1 MPTWQFKPDPRRPE
15 TQLTRF
21 QTWFYHVTVRRR
33 YRYVNA
39 VAARRSGKTAGIRLL
54 IWDSGLDNKPGDV
67 GYMAPTR
74 GQVKRTIWIPLMR
87 DLQDPAAKLLVKEI
101 DRSELAIEFVTGT
114 RFYTYSADAP
124 ERVRGDGFKRFFTDE
139 SDDPKYTQDI
149 FDEAIGP
156 ALSKDRGQLV
166 QTGTPKGK
174 GRLYKEWC
182 KGDPKN
188 PNKDP
193 HSISCQ
199 VKAIDA
205 ELIPIEEIKEARDRR
220 PPRAF
225 RQEYEASFENAG
237 VYIYGDFDPVDH
249 VVRSR
254 ELPRQFD
261 EVVVGVDWG
270 EAKRGVM
277 LVCGIVYPRK
287 DEDGDETD
295 DLPTIYV
302 IEEHSHEREPYTSDG
317 WWKIARNI
325 QDAWAPSKWICDP
338 AQGIDSYLD
347 KLRFVLE
354 KWAREKDNRRT
365 PKVMPADNSVRA
377 GISTVQ
383 EFLHFLGV
391 RKILDTYV
399 PPHLFVREDG
409 PHPCDNL
416 IRTMPKYEWKRVR
429 KSSGDDSDERMEQPV
444 KADDHELDCVRY
456 LAHTLFGHIRGHS
469 SRRIDHEV
477 GGH

>member
-1 MPTWQFKPDPRRPE
+1 MPTWQFRPDARRPE
-15 TQLTRF
+15 TKLTRF
-21 QTWFYHVTVRRR
+21 QSWFYHVTVRRR
-33 YRYVNA
+33 YRFVNA

-54 IWDSGLDNKPGDV
+54 IWNGGLDKRPGDI

-87 DLQDPAAKLLVKEI
+87 DLQDPAAKHLVKEI
-101 DRSELAIEFVTGT
+101 DKSELAIEFVTGT

-124 ERVRGDGFKRFFTDE
+124 ERVRGDGFKLFFTDE

-174 GRLYKEWC
+174 GRLFKEWC
-182 KGDPKN
+182 KGDPRN
-188 PNKDP
+188 PKKDP

-205 ELIPIEEIKEARDRR
+205 ELIPKEEIELAREKR

-237 VYIYGDFDPVDH
+237 IYIYEEFGYLEH

-261 EVVVGVDWG
+261 DVVVGVDWG

-287 DEDGDETD
+287 DEDGDDLD
-295 DLPTIYV
+295 DLPTVYV
-302 IEEHSHEREPYTSDG
+302 IEEHSHERMQYTRDG
-317 WWKIARNI
+317 WWKIARQI
-325 QDAWAPSKWICDP
+325 QDDWAPTKWICDP
-338 AQGIDSYLD
+338 AQTLQSYLD
-347 KLRFVLE
+347 KLRYVLE
-354 KWAREKDNRRT
+354 AWAHENDSRRT
-365 PKVMPADNSVRA
+365 PKVMQANNAVKP

-383 EFLHFLGV
+383 EFIHYLGV
-391 RKILDTYV
+391 RKILDSYV

-416 IRTMPKYEWKRVR
+416 IRTFPKYEWKQVKNR
-429 KSSGDDSDERMEQPV
+429 SEEDEREEVP
-444 KADDHELDCVRY
+444 KKGDEHELDSLRY
-456 LAHTLFGHIRGHS
+456 VLTTLFGHIRGHTS
-469 SRRIDHEV
+469 KRIDQGV
-477 GGH
+477 GGN